1 MNVGQGLVCVILS
14 IYYRE
19 NWVFEVP
26 VIVLWTKTDSLDVA
40 KFKQLMKEGISKS
53 EARQQAPQKAWAD
66 YESNIY
72 QLFDRFKY
80 PPKAYICC
88 ISKWVLHFCF

>member
-1 MNVGQGLVCVILS
+1 
-14 IYYRE
+14 
-19 NWVFEVP
+19 

-53 EARQQAPQKAWAD
+53 QARQQAPQKAWAD

-80 PPKAYICC
+80 PPKAYVAFRSEC
-88 ISKWVLHFCF
+88 